1 MTLTIIDYL
10 IIAIIGYL
18 LITYALPPA
27 LVKANIKHDEIALKL
42 QFDELYEKIVD
53 LTTDNSIFKDLPKDE
68 QKIGKSQLKDFSN
81 KCFEIYSNEDDDIKN
96 RYHKLLDYKNQID
109 QFRSSIQKEIA

>member
-42 QFDELYEKIVD
+42 QFDELNEKNVD
-53 LTTDNSIFKDLPKDE
+53 LTTDNYIFKDLPKDE
-68 QKIGKSQLKDFSN
+68 KNIRKSQLKDFSD
-81 KCFEIYSNEDDDIKN
+81 KCFENYSNEDDDIKK
-96 RYHKLLDYKNQID
+96 RYHNLLDYKNQI
-109 QFRSSIQKEIA
+109 E

>member
-18 LITYALPPA
+18 LIIYALPPA
-27 LVKANIKHDEIALKL
+27 LVKANIKHDEIALKI

-53 LTTDNSIFKDLPKDE
+53 LTTDNSIFKTLSKDE
-68 QKIGKSQLKDFSN
+68 QKAQKAQLKDFSD

>member
-27 LVKANIKHDEIALKL
+27 LVKADIKHDEIALKL

-68 QKIGKSQLKDFSN
+68 QKAKKTQLKDFSN
-81 KCFEIYSNEDDDIKN
+81 KCFGIYSNEDNDIKK
-96 RYHKLLDYKNQID
+96 RYHELLNYKNQIEK
-109 QFRSSIQKEIA
+109 FRFSIPKETA

>member
-1 MTLTIIDYL
+1 M
-10 IIAIIGYL
+10 
-18 LITYALPPA
+18 
-27 LVKANIKHDEIALKL
+27 KANIKHDEIALKL

-68 QKIGKSQLKDFSN
+68 QKIGKSQLKDFSD

-96 RYHKLLDYKNQID
+96 RYHKLLDYKNQIEK
-109 QFRSSIQKEIA
+109 FRSSIQKETA